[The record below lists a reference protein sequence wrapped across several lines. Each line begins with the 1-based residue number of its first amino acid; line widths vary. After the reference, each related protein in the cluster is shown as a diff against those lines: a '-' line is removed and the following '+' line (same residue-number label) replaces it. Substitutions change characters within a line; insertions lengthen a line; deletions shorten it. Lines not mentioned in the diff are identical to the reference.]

1 MRRPSLPDTTTKKRT
16 HEEASCSNT
25 SEATDDV
32 PSAKRKRTDHCEID
46 LSDEEVEDMEK
57 LEQTLQED
65 RPNRRYVKQAMKTTY
80 RARRKWILED
90 CPPVSDALRRF
101 PVLKTTKYVSI

>member
-1 MRRPSLPDTTTKKRT
+1 MKRLVAAT
-16 HEEASCSNT
+16 HQN
-25 SEATDDV
+25 V